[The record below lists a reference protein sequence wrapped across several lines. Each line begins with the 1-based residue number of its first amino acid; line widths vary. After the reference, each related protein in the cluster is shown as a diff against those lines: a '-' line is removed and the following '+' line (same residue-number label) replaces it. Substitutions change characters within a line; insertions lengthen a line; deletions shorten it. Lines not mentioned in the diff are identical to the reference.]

1 MALSMDTKN
10 GRSGRIR
17 TPDHWF
23 WSLMVSVLTRTVSYV
38 LDPLGGIVGPIFVP
52 TIPYRH
58 VYSLEV
64 G

>member
-1 MALSMDTKN
+1 MPKS

-38 LDPLGGIVGPIFVP
+38 LDPLGGIVSPTFVP

-58 VYSLEV
+58 AYSRVV